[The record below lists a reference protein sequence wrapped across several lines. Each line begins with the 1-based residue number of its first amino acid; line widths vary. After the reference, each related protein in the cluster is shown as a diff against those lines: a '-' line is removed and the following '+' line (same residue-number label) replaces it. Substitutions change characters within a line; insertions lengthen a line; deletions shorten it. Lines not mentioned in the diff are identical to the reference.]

1 MLLPEVYDDC
11 VIYRFKAKP
20 TSKVVIGNFKLNDC
34 GDHYEI
40 WCLCIFSGY
49 NNKGYG
55 TQMLTEFLAE
65 FKHDKPVVLYV
76 YKANTI
82 AIRLYKK
89 VGFVIS
95 RECSFTSDAWEMKY
109 EVKS

>member
-1 MLLPEVYDDC
+1 MLLHEIYDNC

-20 TSKVVIGNFKLNDC
+20 TNKVIIGNFEVKDRD
-34 GDHYEI
+34 DHYAI
-40 WCLCIFSGY
+40 WNLSIFGGY
-49 NNKGYG
+49 RNKGYG

-76 YKANTI
+76 YKENTV
-82 AIRLYKK
+82 AIRLYEK

-95 RECSFTSDAWEMKY
+95 RECSFTCDAWEMRY